1 MSGRA
6 ARRVVEVPSGP
17 VRLPGML
24 DVPAPARGLV
34 IFAHGSG
41 ASRHAPRNRALA
53 NTLRESQLA
62 TLLMDLLTAAEDRS
76 YDARFDVGLLTT
88 RLSAAV
94 RWSRLQAA
102 TAGLPIGL
110 FGAGTGAA
118 AALQVAAALRSEIR
132 AVVCRGGRP
141 ELASRS
147 ALGLIKAPT
156 LLVVGAE
163 DHDAVP
169 ANERAFT
176 SLSCEK
182 ELATIPGAANL
193 FEEPGAL
200 ERMARLATAWFV
212 RHLDAGTPSHRR

>member
-1 MSGRA
+1 MSGRP
-6 ARRVVEVPSGP
+6 ARRVVEVPAGP

-24 DVPAPARGLV
+24 DVPAPARGIV
-34 IFAHGSG
+34 VFAHGSG

-53 NTLRESQLA
+53 NTLRESHLA
-62 TLLMDLLTAAEDRS
+62 TLLIDLLTAAEDRS
-76 YDARFDVGLLTT
+76 YEARFDVGLLTT

-94 RWSRLQAA
+94 RWVRLQAA
-102 TAGLPIGL
+102 TTGLPLGL

-118 AALQVAAALRSEIR
+118 AALQVAAALRSETV

-147 ALGLIKAPT
+147 ALALVKAPT
-156 LLVVGAE
+156 LLIVGGE

-176 SLSCEK
+176 TLACEK
-182 ELATIPGAANL
+182 EIVTIPGASHL

-200 ERMARLATAWFV
+200 EHMARHAAAWFA
-212 RHLDAGTPSHRR
+212 RHLDAGAHPPRH